1 MKLGLTKIV
10 NYHNLESLQR
20 SISYL
25 MLLLITT
32 FSLYANTS
40 YAVEPDKKAVRFIYF
55 IEKGE
60 RYDQKDYDAIKKQA
74 FALQKYWNDQ
84 FGGTFYLTEHVV
96 DVVLGDHD
104 ADWYV
109 GDTSGDNRWTRYYRI
124 RAEVREKIE
133 DASQSNTRVI
143 TYPKSTRDGYVG
155 ASWDGARMDGD
166 DIGCIYNRDDKNTTT
181 TYKGTEAHC
190 LGHVAHE
197 FGHTYG
203 LGHVG
208 EYHDCMRYGLYDKDG
223 VCSFGQENRTAIVNK
238 ASNIGW
244 LDASPAET
252 ADGYK
257 EYSYIGN
264 TIALIQ
270 SPTPETTLD
279 SNNVTF
285 SWNQP
290 TDANSFKL
298 DIGSMGI
305 GSNNIYSSAT
315 TSESSVTVNTLP
327 ADGSTFYVR
336 LSTFVID
343 KWMHYDFTYTAS
355 SHLAEDQLP
364 QIISLVDNAVLDGTS
379 QTFTWTAN
387 GADIEKY
394 RVFVGSTKRGS
405 DYYKSSLLN
414 ADTSSISVS
423 DLPTD
428 GSRVYVRLKFKL
440 NGKWYRHNYRYT
452 AINTTTPTL
461 LSPVLGSTL
470 TSDTETFTWTDN
482 GVTVSKYRISVGSCK
497 GCSDYH
503 QPSNLSGGIN
513 SVIVT
518 GLPTDGSTVYVKFIS
533 VDSNSE
539 QRYIRHYAYTASGK

>member
-1 MKLGLTKIV
+1 MTLNTTKIV
-10 NYHNLESLQR
+10 NYQNLQR
-20 SISYL
+20 SISYI

-32 FSLYANTS
+32 LSLYSNTS
-40 YAVEPDKKAVRFIYF
+40 YAIEPDKKAVRFIYF

-74 FALQKYWNDQ
+74 YALQKYWSDQ
-84 FGGTFYLTEHVV
+84 FGGTFYLTKHVV

-124 RAEVREKIE
+124 KAEIHEKIE

-143 TYPKSTRDGYVG
+143 TYPKSIRDGYVG

-166 DIGCIYNRDDKNTTT
+166 DIACIYNRDGKNTTT

-208 EYHDCMRYGLYDKDG
+208 EYHDCMRYGLYDKDE
-223 VCSFGQENRTAIVNK
+223 VCSFSQENRTTIINK
-238 ASNIGW
+238 TSNSGW
-244 LDASPAET
+244 LDASSTET

-257 EYSYIGN
+257 EYPYIAN
-264 TIALIQ
+264 T
-270 SPTPETTLD
+270 
-279 SNNVTF
+279 
-285 SWNQP
+285 
-290 TDANSFKL
+290 
-298 DIGSMGI
+298 
-305 GSNNIYSSAT
+305 
-315 TSESSVTVNTLP
+315 
-327 ADGSTFYVR
+327 
-336 LSTFVID
+336 
-343 KWMHYDFTYTAS
+343 
-355 SHLAEDQLP
+355 EDQLP
-364 QIISLVDNAVLDGTS
+364 QIVSPTDNAALDSTS

-394 RVFVGSTKRGS
+394 RVFIGSTKRGS
-405 DYYKSSLLN
+405 DYYKSSLLS
-414 ADTSSISVS
+414 ADTTTITVL

-428 GSRVYVRLKFKL
+428 GSDIYVRLKYKL
-440 NGKWYRHNYRYT
+440 NDTWYRHDYHYY
-452 AINTTTPTL
+452 ALNTTTPTL

-482 GVTVSKYRISVGSCK
+482 GVTVSKYRLSVGSCK

-503 QPSNLSGGIN
+503 KSSKLSGSIN
-513 SVIVT
+513 SVMVT
-518 GLPTDGSTVYVKFIS
+518 GLPADGSTVYVKFIY
-533 VDSNSE
+533 VDSDSG
-539 QRYIRHYAYTASGK
+539 QRHVRHYTYTASGK

>member
-10 NYHNLESLQR
+10 NYHHLQR

-25 MLLLITT
+25 MLLLITIL
-32 FSLYANTS
+32 SLYSNTS

-74 FALQKYWNDQ
+74 YSLQKYWNDQ

-109 GDTSGDNRWTRYYRI
+109 GDTSIDYRWTRYYRI
-124 RAEVREKIE
+124 RSEVREKIE
-133 DASQSNTRVI
+133 NHAKIIV
-143 TYPKSTRDGYVG
+143 YPKAIRDGYVG
-155 ASWDGARMDGD
+155 ANPDSAILDGD
-166 DIGCIYNRDDKNTTT
+166 NIACIYNRDGKNTTST
-181 TYKGTEAHC
+181 GAHC

-197 FGHTYG
+197 FGHSYG

-208 EYHDCMRYGLYDKDG
+208 ETKHDCMRYGLYDKDK
-223 VCSFGQENRTAIVNK
+223 VCSFGQENRTTVVNK

-244 LDASPAET
+244 LDASPSEM

-257 EYSYIGN
+257 EYPYIGN

-270 SPTPETTLD
+270 SPIPETALD

-285 SWNQP
+285 SWSQP

-298 DIGSMGI
+298 DIGSTGI

-315 TSESSVTVNTLP
+315 ISESSIAVNTLP
-327 ADGSTFYVR
+327 ADGSTLYVR

-364 QIISLVDNAVLDGTS
+364 QIISLLDNVVLDGTS

-394 RVFVGSTKRGS
+394 RVFIGSTKRGS
-405 DYYKSSLLN
+405 DYYKSSRLN
-414 ADTSSISVS
+414 ADTSSVTVS
-423 DLPTD
+423 GLPTD

-440 NGKWYRHNYRYT
+440 NGKWYRHDYRYT

-470 TSDTETFTWTDN
+470 SSDTETFTWIDN

-503 QPSNLSGGIN
+503 KPSNLSGGI
-513 SVIVT
+513 
-518 GLPTDGSTVYVKFIS
+518 K
-533 VDSNSE
+533 SNCDWFTN
-539 QRYIRHYAYTASGK
+539 RR